1 MNKEK
6 SLIGLVLFL
15 VFAAQMRSQKAGEAT
30 KEEQSTFGT
39 EEVPGIPFVKRPLP
53 VPDAALPILNVD
65 VDVKGCLDDNPL
77 PPGHSLASWFIGS
90 EIHLDGPSENDL
102 VVLPLPDNECF
113 HSAAGIGTFWI
124 FRKVGQQYE
133 LVLKALGNGLTILGT
148 KYNGHRSIQTGTI
161 GQAGRQFTTV
171 VFRFDGKRYQKYRED
186 TQDKAK
192 KP

>member
-15 VFAAQMRSQKAGEAT
+15 VFTAPTRSQKAGDIT
-30 KEEQSTFGT
+30 KDEQSIFGT

-53 VPDAALPILNVD
+53 VPDAALPILSED
-65 VDVKGCLDDNPL
+65 ADVKGCLSDNPL

-102 VVLPLPDNECF
+102 VVVPLPDNGCF

-124 FRKVGQQYE
+124 LRRVGEQYE

-148 KYNGHRSIQTGTI
+148 KHNGYRSIQTGTI

-171 VFRFDGKRYQKYRED
+171 IFRFDGKCYQKYREE
-186 TQDKAK
+186 TQEKGK